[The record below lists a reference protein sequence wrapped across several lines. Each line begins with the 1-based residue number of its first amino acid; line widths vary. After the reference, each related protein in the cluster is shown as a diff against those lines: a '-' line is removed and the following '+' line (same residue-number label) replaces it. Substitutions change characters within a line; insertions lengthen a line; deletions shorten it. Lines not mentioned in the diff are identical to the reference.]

1 MQDLPT
7 AGLVV
12 VGSEKVLD
20 AGAERQG
27 GAVIETDIE
36 SMDGVF
42 FEMTPEILRKIRDR
56 AVEATIEA
64 QIQKEKWRRS
74 VLMFSQTQLHNQ
86 LGGLAGIKGT
96 IAFSG
101 GDLSVI
107 LDGIEQPSWY
117 QSACQVTYRRKLK
130 SGKFSKHVE
139 RVDASYIQ
147 SHFSKE
153 RLT

>member
-1 MQDLPT
+1 
-7 AGLVV
+7 LVV
-12 VGSEKVLD
+12 VGSQKVFD
-20 AGAERQG
+20 AGTERKG
-27 GAVIETDIE
+27 GILVIETDIKN
-36 SMDGVF
+36 MDGVF
-42 FEMTPEILRKIRDR
+42 FEMTPEILCKIRDR

-64 QIQKEKWRRS
+64 QIQKEKWCRS
-74 VLMFSQTQLHNQ
+74 VLMFSERQLRKQ

-96 IAFSG
+96 IAFSD

-107 LDGIEQPSWY
+107 LDGIEEPSWF
-117 QSACQVTYRRKLK
+117 QLVCQVTYRRKLK

-147 SHFSKE
+147 LHFSKE